1 MKLFKYIFPAVV
13 PFFLILSGCQPA
25 QNNPYVADESCSD
38 GILNQGE
45 TEIDCGGP
53 CQPCHSRMTALVD
66 GNAWEAQGNLTSSTN
81 NGSILI
87 LAGNGTTSLSMI
99 YTGPFALGTF
109 TLNSA
114 IFVETLTQTNYL
126 ANTGTITFTNWD
138 SHDHTVSGTFSFTAT
153 ETSTPGG
160 TQKVV
165 TDGIFKYVPY

>member
-1 MKLFKYIFPAVV
+1 MKLLKHIYLVV
-13 PFFLILSGCQPA
+13 LPSVFILNSCQPT
-25 QNNPYVADESCSD
+25 QNNAYVPDETCSD

-66 GNAWEAQGNLTSSTN
+66 GNAWEAQGNVTSSTN

-99 YTGPFALGTF
+99 YTGPFALGTYS
-109 TLNSA
+109 LNSA

-126 ANTGTITFTNWD
+126 ANSGTITFTNWD
-138 SHDHTVSGTFSFTAT
+138 THEHTVSGTFSFIAT

-160 TQKVV
+160 SQKVI
-165 TDGIFKYVPY
+165 TEGMFKYVPY